1 MNARWTRSQRLG
13 CAKSVVRRALRS
25 LGFELVRRR
34 PGLDLTKVLA
44 ELDDHRAFRAA
55 AEAEIRELK
64 ERAESREDQL
74 RVQQNYLSAL
84 TSIIASQETA
94 TARMAGAISMR
105 MDSGRNLEYA
115 TAVSPPG
122 AGYASCPW
130 IEGGVSFI
138 PGRLRVCPNTNI
150 RGGTP
155 GLVPFSEGPL
165 PVKDILARRDL
176 IRRANRL
183 GCFEP
188 CTSCAFRVTRSWET
202 RPYAFDLLCIAHA
215 TACNLACGYCHSIPE
230 ARYLQNPKS
239 VPRLYPTIAALIADG
254 HLAPGARVQWGGGEP
269 TILREFDALFGLLG
283 RHRAYSEVYSSGV
296 RVPEVLLDGMAQDR
310 AGVMISLD
318 AGTPE
323 TYARTK
329 GRAVF
334 DRVVANVAR
343 YARVNPGRTIL
354 KMIVSEMNL
363 GEVLQFLDVA
373 ERAGVRIVCHDTMM
387 YRDRADDRVIEA
399 VARFR
404 AESARRGLECRMGEV
419 GSVYN
424 PDDRVAQR
432 VDSMSAALAATPAVC
447 GTV

>member
-13 CAKSVVRRALRS
+13 RAKSLVRRALRY

-55 AEAEIRELK
+55 AETEIRELK
-64 ERAESREDQL
+64 ERVESRDDQL
-74 RVQQNYLSAL
+74 RVQQDYLCAL
-84 TSIIASQETA
+84 TSLVASQEA
-94 TARMAGAISMR
+94 AAARGTGAISMR
-105 MDSGRNLEYA
+105 TDSERNREYA
-115 TAVSPPG
+115 TAVPQSDP
-122 AGYASCPW
+122 GYASCPW
-130 IEGGVSFI
+130 IEGGASFI
-138 PGRLRVCPNTNI
+138 PGRLRVCPNSHV

-165 PVKDILARRDL
+165 PVKEILAQRDI
-176 IRRANRL
+176 IRRANGL

-188 CTSCAFRVTRSWET
+188 CRNCAFLVTRNWET
-202 RPYAFDLLCIAHA
+202 LPYVFDLLCIAHA
-215 TACNLACGYCHSIPE
+215 TACNLACEYCHSIPE
-230 ARYLQNPKS
+230 ARYLQNPNS

-254 HLAPGARVQWGGGEP
+254 QLAPGARIQWGGGEP
-269 TILREFDALFGLLG
+269 TILREFDALFRLLG
-283 RHRAYSEVYSSGV
+283 RHGAYSEVYSSGV
-296 RVPEVLLDGMAQDR
+296 SVPKVLLDGMAQDR

-323 TYARTK
+323 TYARIK

-354 KMIVSEMNL
+354 KMIVSEKNL
-363 GEVLQFLDVA
+363 GEVPQFLDVA

-387 YRDRADDRVIEA
+387 YRDRVSDRVIEA
-399 VARFR
+399 IARFR
-404 AESARRGLECRMGEV
+404 AEAARRGVECRMGEV

-424 PDDRVAQR
+424 PDDAVAQR
-432 VDSMSAALAATPAVC
+432 IESMSAMLAARSAVC